1 MLIHSYLSDK
11 VRIRKSEINKKGI
24 FAVKPIKKDE
34 ILSVYGGY
42 IITRR
47 QYKQLAKNDFKHIG
61 DYAIEVAEGFYL
73 VSSKK
78 GRLEDDDFFNHS
90 CNPNAGIKGHLIMA
104 AMRDIHPKEE
114 ITYDYAMTDAGI
126 DYNFKCSCLSKDC
139 RKVITG
145 GDWQIKRLQR
155 KYKGYISWF
164 VQEKVDSFRI
174 SRYRKV

>member
-11 VRIRKSEINKKGI
+11 VRVRKSGINKKGI

-42 IITRR
+42 IITKR
-47 QYKQLAKNDFKHIG
+47 QYKQLAKKDFKHIG

-73 VSSKK
+73 VSSMK
-78 GRLEDDDFFNHS
+78 GRLEDDDLFNHS
-90 CNPNAGIKGHLIMA
+90 CSPNAGIKGHLIMT
-104 AMRDIHPKEE
+104 AMRDIYPKEE

-126 DYNFKCSCLSKDC
+126 GYSFKCRCLAKNC

-145 GDWQIKRLQR
+145 RDWKIPLLQR
-155 KYKGYISWF
+155 KYKGYMSWY
-164 VQEKVDSFRI
+164 VQEKINSSRDS
-174 SRYRKV
+174 S